1 MVLSDKIS
9 NQSVNAVTQRPQA
22 PEPTTKLKN
31 MPWSQVV
38 ARKRTSLMNATFE
51 NNIHNSQQDKVIYSK
66 VWRAGRSPGSVL
78 LDMTD
83 RSESP
88 VQLMAL
94 IAKQFPS
101 RIAVAT
107 TKEGSRKIAEI
118 NFDPLDPA
126 IDQIL
131 KDGITFEN
139 DAVRLLPCRALDPA
153 VPLVRLRLSNLPF
166 LKEDILKEQLKMS
179 LEPYGSVL
187 DLGILRESHTGTY
200 MGTGYAILSV
210 PKNDDRFSP
219 LSHHLPWYQS
229 EDEGFY
235 AVWSDMP
242 TYCRYCHA
250 EGHAVPDCP
259 KKRSS
264 RVCWNCRASGH
275 IAAECAKSKNKPFKK
290 ARKTP
295 NAPQDRVAQDEVQ
308 SSQASNA
315 IAMPSTSPQPLTS
328 NIMKR
333 KRSIRNESGDDPR
346 IHSSTL
352 LTTEED
358 SILVSTQEVLKAL
371 FSETAEPQDDIPMEI
386 NAGNTDNTHVTTDVV
401 IVDQATKN
409 IPQSQHQAAMDSH
422 HNGAPVGYNFRHDS
436 LDNLGLPITECIP
449 RDQQHGTTVF
459 NIDGALTQSKQ

>member
-1 MVLSDKIS
+1 MVLSNKIS
-9 NQSVNAVTQRPQA
+9 NQSVNAVTQRPQT
-22 PEPTTKLKN
+22 PVPPTKLKK
-31 MPWSQVV
+31 MHWSQVV
-38 ARKRTSLMNATFE
+38 ARKRTSLMNSTFE
-51 NNIHNSQQDKVIYSK
+51 NNIHNMSS
-66 VWRAGRSPGSVL
+66 W
-78 LDMTD
+78 MTD

-126 IDQIL
+126 IDEIL

-187 DLGILRESHTGTY
+187 DLGILRESHTSTY
-200 MGTGYAILSV
+200 MGTGYDILSV
-210 PKNDDRFSP
+210 PKNDDRSSP
-219 LSHHLPWYQS
+219 LSHHLPWYHS

-250 EGHAVPDCP
+250 EGHTVPDFP

-264 RVCWNCRASGH
+264 RVCWNCRA
-275 IAAECAKSKNKPFKK
+275 
-290 ARKTP
+290 R
-295 NAPQDRVAQDEVQ
+295 Q
-308 SSQASNA
+308 SSS
-315 IAMPSTSPQPLTS
+315 
-328 NIMKR
+328 R
-333 KRSIRNESGDDPR
+333 
-346 IHSSTL
+346 
-352 LTTEED
+352 
-358 SILVSTQEVLKAL
+358 
-371 FSETAEPQDDIPMEI
+371 
-386 NAGNTDNTHVTTDVV
+386 
-401 IVDQATKN
+401 
-409 IPQSQHQAAMDSH
+409 
-422 HNGAPVGYNFRHDS
+422 
-436 LDNLGLPITECIP
+436 
-449 RDQQHGTTVF
+449 
-459 NIDGALTQSKQ
+459 

>member
-9 NQSVNAVTQRPQA
+9 HQSVNAVTQRPQA
-22 PEPTTKLKN
+22 PVPPIKLKN
-31 MPWSQVV
+31 MSWPQVV
-38 ARKRTSLMNATFE
+38 ARKRISLMNATFE
-51 NNIHNSQQDKVIYSK
+51 YDIHNSQQDKVIHSK

-107 TKEGSRKIAEI
+107 TKEDSRKIAEI
-118 NFDPLDPA
+118 NFDPSDPA
-126 IDQIL
+126 IDHIL

-139 DAVRLLPCRALDPA
+139 DAVRLLPCRVLDPA

-210 PKNDDRFSP
+210 PKNDNRFSP

-250 EGHAVPDCP
+250 EGHAVSDCL

-275 IAAECAKSKNKPFKK
+275 IAAECAKSKNNPFKK
-290 ARKTP
+290 TRKTP
-295 NAPQDRVAQDEVQ
+295 TAPQDRVDQVEVQ
-308 SSQASNA
+308 SSQASNG
-315 IAMPSTSPQPLTS
+315 ITMPSTSSQPLTS
-328 NIMKR
+328 NTMKR

-358 SILVSTQEVLKAL
+358 SILVSTQEVLKAI
-371 FSETAEPQDDIPMEI
+371 FTTTAESQDDIPMEI
-386 NAGNTDNTHVTTDVV
+386 NARNTDNPHVATDIV

-422 HNGAPVGYNFRHDS
+422 HNGAPAGYNFLIS
-436 LDNLGLPITECIP
+436 STAPQYSTLMVL
-449 RDQQHGTTVF
+449 
-459 NIDGALTQSKQ
+459 

>member
-9 NQSVNAVTQRPQA
+9 NQLVNAVTQRPQA

-295 NAPQDRVAQDEVQ
+295 NAPQDRLCLAPPPNL
-308 SSQASNA
+308 S
-315 IAMPSTSPQPLTS
+315 L
-328 NIMKR
+328 
-333 KRSIRNESGDDPR
+333 R
-346 IHSSTL
+346 IL
-352 LTTEED
+352 
-358 SILVSTQEVLKAL
+358 
-371 FSETAEPQDDIPMEI
+371 
-386 NAGNTDNTHVTTDVV
+386 
-401 IVDQATKN
+401 
-409 IPQSQHQAAMDSH
+409 
-422 HNGAPVGYNFRHDS
+422 
-436 LDNLGLPITECIP
+436 
-449 RDQQHGTTVF
+449 
-459 NIDGALTQSKQ
+459 

>member
-1 MVLSDKIS
+1 
-9 NQSVNAVTQRPQA
+9 
-22 PEPTTKLKN
+22 

-51 NNIHNSQQDKVIYSK
+51 YDIHNSQQDKVIHSK

-83 RSESP
+83 RSGLP
-88 VQLMAL
+88 VQLMTL

-107 TKEGSRKIAEI
+107 TKEGSRKMAEI
-118 NFDPLDPA
+118 NFDPSDSA
-126 IDQIL
+126 IDHIL

-179 LEPYGSVL
+179 LEPYGSAL

-200 MGTGYAILSV
+200 MDFLLFLTIFLGINQKMKAFMLCGVTCPPIVATVMLKDMLSLIVQRNVHPVFVGTVALVAILLLNAQ
-210 PKNDDRFSP
+210 KARI
-219 LSHHLPWYQS
+219 SHL
-229 EDEGFY
+229 
-235 AVWSDMP
+235 
-242 TYCRYCHA
+242 
-250 EGHAVPDCP
+250 
-259 KKRSS
+259 
-264 RVCWNCRASGH
+264 
-275 IAAECAKSKNKPFKK
+275 KK
-290 ARKTP
+290 ARKIST
-295 NAPQDRVAQDEVQ
+295 APQDRVDQVKVQ
-308 SSQASNA
+308 SSQASSG
-315 IAMPSTSPQPLTS
+315 ITMPTTSSQPLTS
-328 NIMKR
+328 NTMKR
-333 KRSIRNESGDDPR
+333 KRSIRNESRDDPR

-358 SILVSTQEVLKAL
+358 SILVSTQEVLKAI
-371 FSETAEPQDDIPMEI
+371 FTTTAESQDDTPMEI
-386 NAGNTDNTHVTTDVV
+386 NARNTDNPYVATDIV

-422 HNGAPVGYNFRHDS
+422 HNSAPPGYNFRHDS
-436 LDNLGLPITECIP
+436 LDNLGLPIQACIP
-449 RDQQHGTTVF
+449 RGQQHGTTVF